1 MFTKCKIAALALI
14 STLVFTSTVQAEN
27 VTLEKYVSRMVN
39 QATEVAQQEIKNNLR
54 SAVLTVANNIS
65 FNEEKN
71 YVANVSITDL
81 KTINEVATKAQ
92 VE

>member
-1 MFTKCKIAALALI
+1 MFTKCKISALALI
-14 STLVFTSTVQAEN
+14 SSLVFTSTVQAET
-27 VTLEKYVSRMVN
+27 VTLEKYVSRMLN

-81 KTINEVATKAQ
+81 KAINEVVTKAH

>member
-39 QATEVAQQEIKNNLR
+39 QATEVAQQEIKNNL
-54 SAVLTVANNIS
+54 S
-65 FNEEKN
+65 
-71 YVANVSITDL
+71 SINFD
-81 KTINEVATKAQ
+81 Q
-92 VE
+92 

>member
-71 YVANVSITDL
+71 YVANVSVTDL